1 MKFCLNC
8 ARLVSRTQLY
18 SIKYTH
24 CISRASEFIPYVSWQ
39 EFNEEHWDAFI
50 VCERY
55 RDKRPATLDGP
66 VWEFLHCITLLY
78 DLNEFSISGYLH
90 TLTTCS
96 LAWCVMPE
104 AYWAHY
110 VPGIYHYCPLSQFDA
125 DRNGHITASEIGALM
140 KALGEDV
147 PGYKIRDM
155 IREVDL
161 DENGT
166 VEFNEFVEVRGNT

>member
-1 MKFCLNC
+1 MWPSHAGGILVLDMPSGMILSSWITWLFHSVVCSVHEVLPNY

-110 VPGIYHYCPLSQFDA
+110 VPGIYHYCPLS
-125 DRNGHITASEIGALM
+125 
-140 KALGEDV
+140 
-147 PGYKIRDM
+147 
-155 IREVDL
+155 
-161 DENGT
+161 
-166 VEFNEFVEVRGNT
+166 

>member
-78 DLNEFSISGYLH
+78 DLNEFSISGYL
-90 TLTTCS
+90 
-96 LAWCVMPE
+96 LASYPGSCGGGEKRAWYRPF
-104 AYWAHY
+104 AHALNYKLKNHVY
-110 VPGIYHYCPLSQFDA
+110 VA
-125 DRNGHITASEIGALM
+125 N
-140 KALGEDV
+140 DV
-147 PGYKIRDM
+147 
-155 IREVDL
+155 
-161 DENGT
+161 
-166 VEFNEFVEVRGNT
+166 